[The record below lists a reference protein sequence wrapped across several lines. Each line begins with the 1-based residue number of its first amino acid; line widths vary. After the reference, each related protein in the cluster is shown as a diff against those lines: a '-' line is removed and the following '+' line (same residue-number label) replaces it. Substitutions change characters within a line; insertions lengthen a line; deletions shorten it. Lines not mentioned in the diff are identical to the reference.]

1 MAEITTIARPYAEAV
16 FKLALEEKA
25 LDRWSET
32 LQWLSAVASDSDMAA
47 LVGNPRLDRA
57 QLSGVFLSVC
67 EGKLNEEGKKLVQ
80 LLVDNHRIPA
90 LPAISRQFEILRHQH
105 EGQLDAQI
113 VSAFPLAAQELDQL
127 VSGLEKRF
135 ARKIR
140 PEVSVDGSLIGGVKV
155 TVGDVV
161 IDGSVRARIDQMAV
175 ALKR

>member
-25 LDRWSET
+25 LDRWSDT
-32 LQWLSAVASDSDMAA
+32 LQWLSAIASDAEMAA

-57 QLSGVFLSVC
+57 QLAGLILSVS
-67 EGKLNEEGKKLVQ
+67 EGKLDQEGKKLVEV
-80 LLVDNHRIPA
+80 LVDNHRIAA
-90 LPAISRQFEILRHQH
+90 LPAISRQFETLRHQH

-113 VSAFPLAAQELDQL
+113 VSAYALSEQEINSL
-127 VSGLEKRF
+127 VAGLEKRF
-135 ARKIR
+135 SRKIR
-140 PEVSVDGSLIGGVKV
+140 PEVSVDAALIGGVKV
-155 TVGDVV
+155 IVGDVV